1 MNLLYKNGETV
12 TESAGFLISMLIR
25 YPEIGTINF
34 NPDDQVITL
43 SFSLGQVLEKSR
55 LDRFQKDLSGC
66 LQAFHYLENR
76 SVAVL
81 KIDLALLGQIA
92 VIEVKRDVESVTK
105 NEISLL
111 ISFLEQEL
119 GEWLVR
125 DGDNS
130 ETYQEEDLLLQEEL
144 IGHMLEN
151 LKVSLPEKKLI
162 AFREEGKVHVF
173 KK

>member
-1 MNLLYKNGETV
+1 MNLLHKNGETV

-34 NPDDQVITL
+34 NPEDQVITL
-43 SFSLGQVLEKSR
+43 SFSLGQVLDKSR
-55 LDRFQKDLSGC
+55 LEKFQRDLYDC
-66 LQAFHYLENR
+66 LQVFHYLENR
-76 SVAVL
+76 NVAVL
-81 KIDLALLGQIA
+81 GIDFSLLGQIA
-92 VIEVKRDVESVTK
+92 VIEVKRDLESVTK

-125 DGDNS
+125 DGDHG

-162 AFREEGKVHVF
+162 AFREEGKVRVF